1 VVKNALAPYN
11 TNRSGLWDAI
21 WDSGRR
27 DHLGLNVALLT
38 EQTGRVVYGETTSR
52 QTLTY
57 HLAQGWMLQRT
68 LLVPANPKELGDSA
82 TAREKIVRMAGS
94 HMYEPHEA
102 QAFRDKIDR
111 GLYHLHG
118 PDRVLDA
125 DRIPRGFSDQLHG
138 RAPGSTA
145 YRMTTDLDGVRSER
159 DLLLAQGVRIAEEL
173 SLLRLLFH
181 PLDGGGSIAT
191 VEFKLNQPKGSN
203 TLRNTDL
210 HWFRGDAVKQL
221 RVLFH
226 RIRED
231 GAARAVVLTAEGT
244 RAFVPGQNSDELS
257 VLDDE
262 QITELAALAQETM
275 SFIESFKIPVV
286 LNLNGLALGG
296 GTELVAAA
304 HYVIASRV
312 ERIYLG
318 QPETY
323 INLIPGFGGTQRL
336 VRLMAEKSRIGMK
349 SGLLFAVDTILTGQ
363 PMSVEAAYAHG
374 LVSEI
379 VPSDSLAHAYRLAAC
394 HALGTDDTLR
404 LAMEDRHRAV
414 KRWEEP
420 LIDDETGRPVDPS
433 IVTEDEHVKRY
444 LRQAETVG
452 RRGVVLRYALD
463 LILRNITEGVQ
474 YGEEAYYF
482 GQAGSS
488 SEFRQ
493 SIVLFRNRVP
503 LPRPP
508 RRPMTETE
516 LSRIRRLLERSFSAA
531 SERGNS

>member
-1 VVKNALAPYN
+1 
-11 TNRSGLWDAI
+11 
-21 WDSGRR
+21 
-27 DHLGLNVALLT
+27 
-38 EQTGRVVYGETTSR
+38 
-52 QTLTY
+52 
-57 HLAQGWMLQRT
+57 
-68 LLVPANPKELGDSA
+68 
-82 TAREKIVRMAGS
+82 
-94 HMYEPHEA
+94 MYEPHEA
-102 QAFRDKIDR
+102 QSFRDKIDR
-111 GLYHLHG
+111 GLYPFRG

-125 DRIPRGFSDQLHG
+125 DRIPGGFGDQLHG

-145 YRMTTDLDGVRSER
+145 YRMVTNLDGVRSER

-173 SLLRLLFH
+173 SLMRLLFH
-181 PLDGGGSIAT
+181 PLGGDGSIAT
-191 VEFKLNQPKGSN
+191 VEFKLNRPKDSN

-221 RVLFH
+221 RFLFH

-231 GAARAVVLTAEGT
+231 GTAEAVVLTAEGT

-275 SFIESFKIPVV
+275 SIIEGFKIPVV

-304 HYVIASRV
+304 HYVVASRV

-336 VRLMAEKSRIGMK
+336 VRLMAGKSRLG
-349 SGLLFAVDTILTGQ
+349 SRCGLLFAVDTILTGQ
-363 PMSVEAAYAHG
+363 PMNVEEAYAHG
-374 LVSEI
+374 LVSEL
-379 VPSDSLAHAYRLAAC
+379 VPSNSLARAYRLAAG
-394 HALGTDDTLR
+394 HVLGTDGTLLR
-404 LAMEDRHRAV
+404 AMEERHRSV
-414 KRWEEP
+414 QRWEEP
-420 LIDDETGRPVDPS
+420 LTDNDTGRPVDPS
-433 IVTEDEHVKRY
+433 IFTEDEYVKGY

-463 LILRNITEGVQ
+463 LIIRNITEGVQ

-482 GQAGSS
+482 GRAGSS

-508 RRPMTETE
+508 RRPMTEPE
-516 LSRIRRLLERSFSAA
+516 HSRIRQLVEQSLSAG
-531 SERGNS
+531 RMRDTGQ